1 MARRVRGGG
10 RMERASLLGE
20 FGQSL
25 GLIGLAAAT
34 VVGYV
39 GLALLAVR
47 VFG

>member
-1 MARRVRGGG
+1 MK
-10 RMERASLLGE
+10 RASLLGE

-47 VFG
+47 IFG